1 MCGFVHDPDTSFW
14 VLGDDGYSVW
24 ARAVGTLKEVI
35 PLVPNLDDIAAAI
48 EDVDAVLPSTSPSAE
63 NVP

>member
-1 MCGFVHDPDTSFW
+1 MCGFMHDPDTSFW
-14 VLGDDGYSVW
+14 VVGVDSDAVW

-35 PLVPNLDDIAAAI
+35 PLVPNLAAIAAAI
-48 EDVDAVLPSTSPSAE
+48 EDIDAVLPSTSPSAE